1 MARCFLHLGRAS
13 PSIHSLHSDL
23 SLFVSENKSRL
34 QTVLRVPLARP
45 WHFPTSAFSSPSDV
59 SLLLPQHMQRQSQ
72 AARLLPSHPAPR
84 PGRQHGVFG
93 RFWTSSPSSAS
104 PTALLKGGCMT
115 LIVFLVFRTENILC
129 FFKNVLHLV
138 SVEGSL
144 WIYIDAASFLR
155 VWFLLL
161 LFSKIPSRIDQNKCL
176 AMVREAI
183 IFLKGLSWNSLAVY
197 SLSFPWELWS
207 FLLTDAML
215 NGSWLRD
222 QRTQSFSPLPRSLR
236 PLHSQPAHASPFP
249 IEPEPRLSDWKLL
262 LPMVPPWENLLILV
276 PQCLFM
282 VSPYFSS
289 LKLESLKSEVLK
301 LENA

>member
-1 MARCFLHLGRAS
+1 MKE
-13 PSIHSLHSDL
+13 SLHAIRCPQHI
-23 SLFVSENKSRL
+23 LFCSRL
-34 QTVLRVPLARP
+34 KYTRREWAPRTV
-45 WHFPTSAFSSPSDV
+45 HQIIISV
-59 SLLLPQHMQRQSQ
+59 SLHRILNVSSEGE
-72 AARLLPSHPAPR
+72 RLIRCQYHPASHRAATWNAQLPAIY
-84 PGRQHGVFG
+84 FL
-93 RFWTSSPSSAS
+93 SP
-104 PTALLKGGCMT
+104 
-115 LIVFLVFRTENILC
+115 
-129 FFKNVLHLV
+129 
-138 SVEGSL
+138 L
-144 WIYIDAASFLR
+144 WNKY
-155 VWFLLL
+155 
-161 LFSKIPSRIDQNKCL
+161 DQNKCL

-249 IEPEPRLSDWKLL
+249 IEPRLSDWKLL